1 MVNNKMGEISLYL
14 QYSHPRHIY
23 ESYHRDLGLG
33 SFDLDQ

>member
-23 ESYHRDLGLG
+23 ESNRDLGLG